1 MDRYFTPFK
10 VIRRLIISLLVVGIM
25 GWLFGY
31 TYELIAAYLLAVVL
45 WNSFY
50 QLKLSRWLWKSR
62 TTQPPQAAGAWSDI
76 YDGIYRTLRRTQI
89 RRRNLVLILQRFREA
104 AETIPDAG
112 LVIENDGTLVWSNK
126 LAQVYFGLQW
136 PADKG
141 IRISN
146 LIRNP
151 KFIKYFAEKDFRE
164 AITLSSPIG
173 DKRDI
178 ELRVIPY
185 AKAQLLV
192 IARDVTRIR
201 MLERMRKDF
210 VANVSHELK
219 TPLTVMQGYLELME
233 DPKALP
239 PERMAKA
246 VADITV
252 QTQRMQLMVEQLLT
266 LSRME
271 ANYQENFTEH
281 VAVGAMLNALVTELC
296 FMLEEH
302 QVQLQTH
309 IDNELLVLG
318 NADKL
323 HAAVHN
329 LFVNAIK
336 YSGKGAV
343 IKMSWQREGE
353 QACFSIQDNGPGI
366 GKEHL
371 SRLTERFYRVAE
383 DRNSSTGG
391 TGLGLSI
398 VKHSLESHRCQ
409 LEIASTLGQ
418 GSCFSFRI
426 PRELTLTKD

>member
-1 MDRYFTPFK
+1 
-10 VIRRLIISLLVVGIM
+10 
-25 GWLFGY
+25 
-31 TYELIAAYLLAVVL
+31 
-45 WNSFY
+45 
-50 QLKLSRWLWKSR
+50 
-62 TTQPPQAAGAWSDI
+62 
-76 YDGIYRTLRRTQI
+76 
-89 RRRNLVLILQRFREA
+89 
-104 AETIPDAG
+104 
-112 LVIENDGTLVWSNK
+112 
-126 LAQVYFGLQW
+126 
-136 PADKG
+136 
-141 IRISN
+141 
-146 LIRNP
+146 
-151 KFIKYFAEKDFRE
+151 
-164 AITLSSPIG
+164 
-173 DKRDI
+173 
-178 ELRVIPY
+178 
-185 AKAQLLV
+185 
-192 IARDVTRIR
+192 
-201 MLERMRKDF
+201 
-210 VANVSHELK
+210 
-219 TPLTVMQGYLELME
+219 
-233 DPKALP
+233 
-239 PERMAKA
+239 
-246 VADITV
+246 
-252 QTQRMQLMVEQLLT
+252 
-266 LSRME
+266 
-271 ANYQENFTEH
+271 
-281 VAVGAMLNALVTELC
+281 
-296 FMLEEH
+296 MLEEH